1 MSLNRRIASIVFMSS
16 VGLSAPLTLSV
27 WLARDSSRASILQG
41 TEVFELF
48 LWIVTLAIAEVL
60 PVPVSSKIHL
70 TLGLPI
76 YLGLAIVY
84 PPPVAAAVVFLGS
97 FDAGE
102 LRRQTTPLKA
112 VFNRSQTALSVLAGS
127 VVFHKIGS
135 VDSATP
141 LLVFAVIAAASAHYL
156 VNSLLVAIAVQLTYG
171 LALPTVLSQL
181 RIGHARDFL
190 LNYIG
195 LGFVGAVIARLYE
208 AVGLWSVVVFILPL
222 IFARQMFFRTMA
234 LEEAS
239 KELQKREKA
248 LRALS
253 NRLAEERHDER
264 MQIAAYLHDDLA
276 QMLFRLTLQIE
287 MAKKRLAQGEI
298 QGVLKDLDAITA
310 TKEQTSQAIRA
321 LIRDLHRSPVGR
333 KGLADALHSFADDM
347 RNGSPTKIV
356 TDVVDV
362 SLPPAIQLL
371 VYQIAREA
379 AMNALKHAGAE
390 HIWISVRESE
400 DGVELQIR
408 DDGKGFDTEAPP
420 PEGHF
425 GMVMMRERAQVVGGT
440 FTVQSELG
448 KGTLVRATFP
458 RVWVE
463 EATRLEAQQRE
474 EASLA
479 LGAVE
484 PPPRPSRWVP
494 APLLRLLGFL
504 RGRTEEEAGPLTAPR
519 QEVPPEPA
527 RPEVGPAVRSEE
539 GRDVR
544 PVAV

>member
-1 MSLNRRIASIVFMSS
+1 MILTLAVAVSELLPVSVTQSVRLSLSFPILLAVGILYPPLVTALVALVGAFSPAQIKRQVSTLTALFDRSQLAVALFAGSS
-16 VGLSAPLTLSV
+16 VFHAITNLQAELSV
-27 WLARDSSRASILQG
+27 IATFLATLTAYFVNVGFVVPYVYFVEQRKVRD
-41 TEVFELF
+41 
-48 LWIVTLAIAEVL
+48 VL
-60 PVPVSSKIHL
+60 
-70 TLGLPI
+70 
-76 YLGLAIVY
+76 
-84 PPPVAAAVVFLGS
+84 
-97 FDAGE
+97 
-102 LRRQTTPLKA
+102 R
-112 VFNRSQTALSVLAGS
+112 
-127 VVFHKIGS
+127 
-135 VDSATP
+135 
-141 LLVFAVIAAASAHYL
+141 
-156 VNSLLVAIAVQLTYG
+156 
-171 LALPTVLSQL
+171 QL
-181 RIGHARDFL
+181 RIGALYEFVL
-190 LNYIG
+190 SYLG
-195 LGFVGAVIARLYE
+195 LGFVGFLIARLYD

-333 KGLADALHSFADDM
+333 KGLVDALHSFADDM

-379 AMNALKHAGAE
+379 ALNALKHAGAA

-400 DGVELQIR
+400 DGVELQVR
-408 DDGKGFDTEAPP
+408 DDGKGFDAETPP

-440 FTVQSELG
+440 FTVESEVG

-474 EASLA
+474 EAARA
-479 LGAVE
+479 LGQVQ
-484 PPPRPSRWVP
+484 PQPRQPRWVP
-494 APLLRLLGFL
+494 AAILRLVRFL
-504 RGRTEEEAGPLTAPR
+504 TGRTDEPGAFTAPP
-519 QEVPPEPA
+519 QEARPEPA
-527 RPEVGPAVRSEE
+527 RPETASEPQPE
-539 GRDVR
+539 NDRDAR